1 MELLGILAFVVAL
14 LFSVMVHEFGHYI
27 TARKFGMWVSEFF
40 LGFGKKI
47 WSFRRGETEFG
58 LKAIPAGGYC
68 KIEGM
73 APNDELPQ
81 GQEHRAFYKASSAKK
96 LIVLS
101 AGSFL
106 HFVLGFILLFT
117 LFVGIGTNQV
127 LPVINEVVPNSAA
140 QAAGIQAGDE
150 IVAINGNKVVE
161 WYKDVE
167 AIRESQGA
175 DLTLEINRDGQLL
188 TVVTQARL
196 TDIDGTERYV
206 LGIINDVGLRRSGF
220 LVSIKNSAIVTQ
232 SFLTESVKSLGKL
245 PEKIP
250 ALWGATVRGEE
261 RDANGLVGVV
271 GVARVS
277 GEAVGSD
284 KLTPMERLATFVL
297 IVASLNIFVGVFN
310 LLPILPLDGGHMA
323 VAIADEIRAFFA
335 RLRGRPRPAPIDVT
349 VLTPITMVVFVIL
362 ATLTLLLLVADVIN
376 PVTLNL

>member
-40 LGFGKKI
+40 VGFGKRI
-47 WSFRRGETEFG
+47 WSVQRGETEFG
-58 LKAIPAGGYC
+58 VKAIPAGGYC

-73 APNDELPQ
+73 APNDEMPE
-81 GQEHRAFYKASSAKK
+81 GEEGRAFYKASSGKK
-96 LIVLS
+96 LIVLG

-106 HFVLGFILLFT
+106 HFVLGFVLLFT
-117 LFVGIGTNQV
+117 LFAGIGTNQV
-127 LPVINEVVPNSAA
+127 LPVISEVVPNSAA

-150 IVAINGNKVVE
+150 ILAINGTKVRE

-167 AIRESQGA
+167 AIRTSEGA
-175 DLTLEINRDGQLL
+175 DLTLEIDRNGQVL
-188 TVVTQARL
+188 TIVTNARL
-196 TDIDGTERYV
+196 TDIDGTNRYV
-206 LGIINDVGLRRSGF
+206 LGIINDVGLKRSGV
-220 LVSIKNSAIVTQ
+220 LLSLKNSAIVTKD
-232 SFLTESVKSLGKL
+232 FLTESVKSLGKL

-297 IVASLNIFVGVFN
+297 IVASLNIFVGIFN

-349 VLTPITMVVFVIL
+349 VLTPITMVVFVVL

>member
-27 TARKFGMWVSEFF
+27 TARKFGMRISEFF
-40 LGFGKKI
+40 LGFGKRI
-47 WSFRRGETEFG
+47 WSFQRGETEFG

-73 APNDELPQ
+73 APNDEMPE
-81 GQEHRAFYKASSAKK
+81 GEEGRAFYKASSAKK
-96 LIVLS
+96 LIVLG

-106 HFVLGFILLFT
+106 HFVLGFLLLFF

-127 LPVINEVVPNSAA
+127 LPVISEVVSNSAA
-140 QAAGIQAGDE
+140 QAAGIQPGDE
-150 IVAINGNKVVE
+150 IVAINGKKVTE

-167 AIRESQGA
+167 VIRQSQGA
-175 DLTLEINRDGQLL
+175 ELTLDLNRDGELL
-188 TVVTQARL
+188 TIVTKARL
-196 TDIDGTERYV
+196 TDVDGTERYV
-206 LGIINDVGLRRSGF
+206 LGIINDVGLKRSSV
-220 LVSIKNSAIVTQ
+220 LLSVKNSAIVTK
-232 SFLTESVKSLGKL
+232 SFLTESVKSLAKL

-277 GEAVGSD
+277 GQAVGSD

-297 IVASLNIFVGVFN
+297 IVASLNIFVGIFN

-323 VAIADEIRAFFA
+323 VAIADEIRAFIA

-349 VLTPITMVVFVIL
+349 VLTPITMVVFVVL